1 MAEVWTIYTDCAGFC
16 RGPIHVTRRG
26 KRKTMSDVLYQKT
39 GLTVSRM
46 AQDLMSRMEGE
57 RIPSISEYMERFQV
71 SRGTI
76 QNSLGYLKSRKAVT
90 LVSRGH
96 LGTYIERLDYHKLQ
110 ESSLSK
116 EMLGS
121 MPLPYSLTYQGL
133 ATALYDVLAPFSVNL
148 VYARGAEDRL
158 QLVGSGVCQFTAC
171 SRYAAEQAIQNQMG
185 IEIAVDLGPGT
196 YLSRHVLV
204 FRDPQVKGIE
214 SGMRVAYDR
223 TSLDQ
228 RHITEQVTK
237 GIKGLQFV
245 ELRAHQTVGAIRN
258 NIIDV
263 GVWNLDGILDSG
275 YEGLHIEE
283 LETDA
288 EEDFSSA
295 VLVVKGGED
304 SLCQLLRRYVE
315 LDRVRRIQNEVRTGK
330 LSAEY

>member
-1 MAEVWTIYTDCAGFC
+1 MGDA
-16 RGPIHVTRRG
+16 
-26 KRKTMSDVLYQKT
+26 LYHKT

-46 AQDLMSRMEGE
+46 AQDLMGRMEGE
-57 RIPSISEYMERFQV
+57 RIPPISEYMERFQV

-76 QNSLGYLKSRKAVT
+76 QNSLGYLKRRKAVT

-96 LGTYIERLDYHKLQ
+96 LGSYIEQLDYHKLQ
-110 ESSLSK
+110 ESSLFK

-148 VYARGAEDRL
+148 VYARGSEDRL
-158 QLVGSGVCQFTAC
+158 RLVCSGVCQFAAC
-171 SRYAAEQAIQNQMG
+171 SRYAAEQAIQNQMDV
-185 IEIAVDLGPGT
+185 EIAVDLGPGT

-204 FRDPQVKGIE
+204 FRDPAVKGIE

-237 GIKGLQFV
+237 GIKGLQFI

-263 GVWNLDGILDSG
+263 GVWNLDDILDSG

-283 LETDA
+283 LETDGEA
-288 EEDFSSA
+288 DFSSA
-295 VLVVKGGED
+295 VLVVKDGED
-304 SLCQLLRRYVE
+304 SLCQILRRYVDLE
-315 LDRVRRIQNEVRTGK
+315 RVRRIQSNVRTGK

>member
-1 MAEVWTIYTDCAGFC
+1 MEKAM
-16 RGPIHVTRRG
+16 R
-26 KRKTMSDVLYQKT
+26 DVLYQKT

-71 SRGTI
+71 SRGTV
-76 QNSLGYLKSRKAVT
+76 QNSLGYLKDRQAVT

-96 LGTYIERLDYHKLQ
+96 LGSFIEKLDYHKLQ
-110 ESSLSK
+110 ECSLSK
-116 EMLGS
+116 ELLGS
-121 MPLPYSLTYQGL
+121 MPLPYSYTYQGL
-133 ATALYDVLAPFSVNL
+133 ATALYAVLAPFSVNM
-148 VYARGAEDRL
+148 VFARGAEDRF
-158 QLVGSGVCQFTAC
+158 QLVDSGVCQFTVC
-171 SRYAAEQAIQNQMG
+171 SRHAAEQAIQDQAD

-204 FRDPQVKGIE
+204 FRDPDVKGIE

-228 RHITEQVTK
+228 RHITEKITQ

-258 NIIDV
+258 DLIDV
-263 GVWNLDGILDSG
+263 GVWNLDDILDSG
-275 YEGLHIEE
+275 YVGLHIEE
-283 LETDA
+283 LETDF

-295 VLVVKGGED
+295 VLVVKAGER
-304 SLCQLLRRYVE
+304 SLCQLLNRYVE
-315 LDRVRRIQNEVRTGK
+315 LPRVRKIQNDVKAGRIP
-330 LSAEY
+330 ANY